1 MSFCDEDI
9 DDLKCQDCG
18 ELLLGHTC
26 LTRRIVVRIFV
37 FFCSLCL
44 TIRMMRVKV
53 ITRMAVRIFVANL
66 NELFLGDLPVLVLVH
81 FLECFE
87 YIDYESDKQNMEDVY
102 VDEKNSKIKFEKPK
116 SHQPDSASTS

>member
-1 MSFCDEDI
+1 MSFCDKDI
-9 DDLKCQDCG
+9 DDLKCQDSG

-81 FLECFE
+81 FLKCFGNS
-87 YIDYESDKQNMEDVY
+87 DYEYDKQNMEDVY

>member
-1 MSFCDEDI
+1 MVM
-9 DDLKCQDCG
+9 LV
-18 ELLLGHTC
+18 
-26 LTRRIVVRIFV
+26 TRMAMRIFV
-37 FFCSLCL
+37 
-44 TIRMMRVKV
+44 T
-53 ITRMAVRIFVANL
+53 NL

-87 YIDYESDKQNMEDVY
+87 NNDYEYDKQNMEDVY